1 MERLITVA
9 GLIVWDK
16 LHTTCD
22 DILLTTVAMRVG
34 HLGTSVFFGSLGV
47 SLMGGC

>member
-1 MERLITVA
+1 M
-9 GLIVWDK
+9 WDK

-22 DILLTTVAMRVG
+22 DILLTTVAMCVG